1 MKGIAL
7 ILMAMPLMAYA
18 DPGKHLMRIFK
29 KAETVAEGNQRE
41 EISKLKVKAAE
52 DVFKLQAEIK
62 ALHVKLHELMRSPK
76 ASDEEIRKTHEQIVN
91 VKEKLYRT
99 TFSYILQLRKIL
111 GPEKFSEILR
121 DAHHRGKGMGG

>member
-52 DVFKLQAEIK
+52 DV
-62 ALHVKLHELMRSPK
+62 KLHELMRSPK

-99 TFSYILQLRKIL
+99 TFSYILQL
-111 GPEKFSEILR
+111 
-121 DAHHRGKGMGG
+121 